1 MNTNHDALAGLYPHL
16 GRGERA
22 ALPADAA
29 RLDQSLLDS
38 IGHKARESIDAKQ
51 RFFAANGD
59 RVLQAAHMLADC
71 YRAGGRLFTM
81 GNGGSSCDAAHIA
94 VEFSHPITAGRPALP
109 AQNLAQDMAM
119 ITAVGNDVGI
129 DHIFERQ
136 VLGLVR
142 KGDCVIGVSTSGN
155 SANLLRGL
163 AAARRLGA
171 HTLALAGGDGGAMAQ
186 ADDIE
191 LCLTVGSDS
200 IHRVQETHVAIYH
213 ILWDLTHS
221 LLADDRLPQGGDA

>member
-1 MNTNHDALAGLYPHL
+1 MSASHDALAGLYPHL
-16 GRGERA
+16 ARGTSRA
-22 ALPADAA
+22 DTN
-29 RLDQSLLDS
+29 RLDTTLLDS
-38 IGHKARESIDAKQ
+38 IRHKAHESIEVKQKFFDAH
-51 RFFAANGD
+51 AAD
-59 RVLQAAHMLADC
+59 VLQAAHLLADS
-71 YRAGGRLFTM
+71 YRSGGRLYTL

-94 VEFSHPITAGRPALP
+94 VEFSHPVTAGRPALS

-129 DHIFERQ
+129 DHVFERQ

-155 SANLLRGL
+155 SKNVLRGL
-163 AAARRLGA
+163 EAAQRLGA
-171 HTLALAGGDGGAMAQ
+171 RTLALAGGDGGAMAH
-186 ADDIE
+186 AVYID

-221 LLADDRLPQGGDA
+221 LLADDRAPRGEQP